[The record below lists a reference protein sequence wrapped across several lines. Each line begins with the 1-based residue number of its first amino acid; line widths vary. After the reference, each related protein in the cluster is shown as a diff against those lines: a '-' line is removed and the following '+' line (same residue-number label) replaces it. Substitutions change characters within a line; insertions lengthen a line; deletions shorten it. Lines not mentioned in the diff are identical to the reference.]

1 RLTSDLDKE
10 SKASEDAK
18 ELLDFVN
25 EEWKVLRNQ
34 CEAAF
39 IKVDDKERRECEKA
53 IALAKDALETG
64 KIDQCLNQLSDADS
78 LMEKL
83 RRRI

>member
-1 RLTSDLDKE
+1 MSDLDKE

-18 ELLDFVN
+18 ELFDFVN

-39 IKVDDKERRECEKA
+39 IKVNDKERRDCEKA
-53 IALAKDALETG
+53 VSLAKEAFEVG
-64 KIDQCLNQLSDADS
+64 QIEQCLEQLSNADTI
-78 LMEKL
+78 MEKL